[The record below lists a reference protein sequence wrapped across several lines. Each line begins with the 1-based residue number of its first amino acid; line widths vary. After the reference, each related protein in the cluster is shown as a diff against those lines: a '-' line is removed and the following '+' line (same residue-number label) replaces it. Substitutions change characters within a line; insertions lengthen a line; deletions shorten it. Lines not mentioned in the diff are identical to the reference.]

1 MSPPLATPGRLRLAV
16 GAVLLAAIS
25 LAACSGESEKPTPWL
40 LFGMDGA
47 DWSVIEA
54 MWADGELPHLKSL
67 ADRGTR
73 ATLQTA
79 YSASPLIWTS
89 IATGVSAERHG
100 IVGYIPATPQ
110 GDVPLRSEQRRVPAI
125 WNLMTLVDRPV
136 AVLGWWTTWPVEP
149 VSGVMISDLYGR
161 GLDDDAFPKDAADG
175 INVVE
180 VTKAWRDGLGLPEAH
195 PYTNEFENGA
205 DHVFRRRYEHDA
217 IAAAATGEAVAS
229 GEYDLV
235 MGYVRSVDVTSHLH
249 FGCWDRPRQRGTQCK
264 PNRVRRA
271 YSAVDAALGSILE
284 AAPGPL
290 NVMVV
295 SDHGFRHLRPALR
308 TYMDFDGL
316 LERFG
321 YLTRLP
327 DGSIDLDTSLFLS
340 YDNAPGNRDK
350 NVRRLPRAT
359 DADLQELQD
368 LLLSLRYE
376 DGGPVFRLTNKPGPT
391 PDTAMVVAVTRHK
404 PSRNVHADGI
414 APFPLV
420 EKIIPLTGAHDE
432 TNPGILI
439 AAGPDV
445 AAGELER
452 AHIYDIASTLAYGLG
467 LPVAED
473 SEGEVLESLFS
484 EQFHSNHPMIRISSW
499 GQRTSTD
506 APYPS
511 AVDAAIVEE
520 LQALGY
526 LNQ

>member
-1 MSPPLATPGRLRLAV
+1 MSRPNNTSGGLRWVVGIASLASVA
-16 GAVLLAAIS
+16 
-25 LAACSGESEKPTPWL
+25 LAACAGGGEPERTPWL

-47 DWSVIEA
+47 EWSVIDA

-79 YSASPLIWTS
+79 YSASPLIWNS

-100 IVGYIPATPQ
+100 IVGYVHATPQ
-110 GDVPLRSEQRRVPAI
+110 GDLPLRSAQRRVPAI

-149 VSGVMISDLYGR
+149 VNGVMISDLYGR
-161 GLDDDAFPKDAADG
+161 GLADDVFPENAADE
-175 INVVE
+175 IE
-180 VTKAWRDGLGLPEAH
+180 VAQVTAAWRDRLGLPEAQ
-195 PYTNEFENGA
+195 PYTNAFENGA
-205 DHVFRRRYEHDA
+205 DRVFRRRYEHDA
-217 IAAAATGEAVAS
+217 IAAAATRSAVAG

-235 MGYVRSVDVTSHLH
+235 MGYLRSVDVTSHLH

-264 PNRVRRA
+264 PKRVRRA
-271 YSAVDAALGSILE
+271 YSVVDAALGSILE

-290 NVMVV
+290 NVLVV

-327 DGSIDLDTSLFLS
+327 DGSIDLETSLFLS

-350 NVRRLPRAT
+350 NIRRLPRAN
-359 DADLQELQD
+359 DVDQQRLQD

-376 DGGPVFRLTNKPGPT
+376 GGGPVFRLTNKPGPT
-391 PDTAMVVAVTRHK
+391 PDTALVVEVTRHK
-404 PSRNVHADGI
+404 PSHNVHAEAID
-414 APFPLV
+414 PFPLV
-420 EKIIPLTGAHDE
+420 EKIIPLTGAHGE
-432 TNPGILI
+432 NNPGILI

-445 AAGELER
+445 AAGELDH
-452 AHIYDIASTLAYGLG
+452 AHVYDIAPTLAYGLG
-467 LPVAED
+467 LPAADD
-473 SEGEVLESLFS
+473 SDGQVLEALFS
-484 EQFHSNHPMIRISSW
+484 EPFRRQHPVVRVSSW
-499 GQRTSTD
+499 GRRPSLDTPS
-506 APYPS
+506 PS
-511 AVDAAIVEE
+511 AIDAEVVEE

-526 LNQ
+526 LD